1 MNWPLTLGAIALAAL
16 AVWISSRCFAH
27 PVSPF
32 SVYYVAWFSSL
43 ALYAAGWIG
52 YTPVRTSTWS
62 MIALSLAAFGA
73 GWLIPFLAWDARGVR
88 SSGELRR
95 GISEARLYQ
104 AIRFCF
110 VLGAIGLATFLYS
123 VHSTLGL
130 AAYIEA
136 PHEIRQ
142 AMSAGGEVSE
152 GIKPFNWLNVSN
164 VVLASLYLF
173 ALGGRR
179 RRQVWFV
186 LGFSVAAVLLMED
199 RTRFFYATL
208 WAGFMLSYSMKLQA
222 KKIVAGLGI
231 VSAILLAQFIA
242 VAAWLGK
249 VAENSPLLMDAAHGS
264 SAWGNVT
271 VALLPPYMYATSSFP
286 ALQAYLDTAPRATH
300 GAMTFYPVFKLLK
313 LVDPT
318 LESPAIVADFVSIP
332 FEANT
337 FTWLHQFYTDFGL
350 AGVLMGPL
358 LVGLLVSGLYFHMLR
373 TRDFYSTYA
382 TALLC
387 FCLTLSIMVNHL
399 TQGPAWFF
407 LASGAVIAFYIR
419 APQTGIAAVEGTAV

>member
-1 MNWPLTLGAIALAAL
+1 MNWPLVLGATVLAAL
-16 AVWISSRCFAH
+16 AAWISGRCFAH

-32 SVYYVAWFSSL
+32 SVYYVSWFASL
-43 ALYAAGWIG
+43 ALYGAGWIA
-52 YTPVRTSTWS
+52 YTPVRASTW
-62 MIALSLAAFGA
+62 MLIALSLAAFGA
-73 GWLIPFLAWDARGVR
+73 GWSIPYLAWDRRGVR
-88 SSGELRR
+88 NPAELCR

-110 VLGAIGLATFLYS
+110 VLGAIGLAVFLHS

-130 AAYIEA
+130 AAYLEA

-142 AMSAGGEVSE
+142 AMAAGGQVSE

-173 ALGGRR
+173 AMGGRR
-179 RRQVWFV
+179 RRTVWFV
-186 LGFSVAAVLLMED
+186 LVFSIAAVLLMED

-208 WAGFMLSYSMKLQA
+208 WAGFLLCHSMKLQV
-222 KKIVAGLGI
+222 KKIAAGLGI
-231 VSAILLAQFIA
+231 VAVLLLAQFLA

-249 VAENSPLLMDAAHGS
+249 VAENSPVLVESAHAS
-264 SAWGNVT
+264 SATLV
-271 VALLPPYMYATSSFP
+271 LLPPYMYATASFP
-286 ALQAYLDTAPRATH
+286 ALQAYLDSAPRLTH
-300 GAMTFYPVFKLLK
+300 GAMTFYPVFKLLN

-318 LESPAIVADFVSIP
+318 LEPPAIVAEFVSVP

-337 FTWLHQFYTDFGL
+337 FTWLHQFYTDFGV
-350 AGVLMGPL
+350 AGVLLGPL
-358 LVGLLVSGLYFHMLR
+358 VAGLLASGLYFHMLR
-373 TRDFYSTYA
+373 TRRFYSTYA

-407 LASGAVIAFYIR
+407 LAIGAVIAAYIQ
-419 APQTGIAAVEGTAV
+419 APHEALPCCTP

>member
-1 MNWPLTLGAIALAAL
+1 MNWPLVLGASALAML
-16 AVWISSRCFAH
+16 AVWISHRRFAH

-32 SVYYVAWFSSL
+32 SAYYVAWFLSL
-43 ALYAAGWIG
+43 ALYGAGWIA
-52 YTPVRTSTWS
+52 YTPVRASTW
-62 MIALSLAAFGA
+62 MLIALSLAAFGA
-73 GWLIPFLAWDARGVR
+73 GWSIPYLAWDARGVR
-88 SSGELRR
+88 DAAELCRA
-95 GISEARLYQ
+95 ISEEKLYQ

-110 VLGAIGLATFLYS
+110 LLGAIGLAVFLYS

-130 AAYIEA
+130 AEYIEA

-142 AMSAGGEVSE
+142 AMAAGGEVNE

-173 ALGGRR
+173 ALHGRR
-179 RRQVWFV
+179 RLQVWFV

-208 WAGFMLSYSMKLQA
+208 WAGFLLSFSMKMQA
-222 KKIVAGLGI
+222 KKIFAGLGV
-231 VSAILLAQFIA
+231 VSLLLLAQFVA

-249 VAENSPLLMDAAHGS
+249 VAENSPVLMESAHAGGAS
-264 SAWGNVT
+264 L
-271 VALLPPYMYATSSFP
+271 ALLPPYMYATSSFP

-300 GAMTFYPVFKLLK
+300 GAMTFYPLFKLLK

-318 LESPAIVADFVSIP
+318 LESPAIVADFVSVP

-337 FTWLHQFYTDFGL
+337 FTWLHQFYTDFGV
-350 AGVLMGPL
+350 AGVLIGPL
-358 LVGLLVSGLYFHMLR
+358 LAGLLASALYFHMLR
-373 TRDFYSTYA
+373 TRTFYSTYA

-387 FCLTLSIMVNHL
+387 FCLTLSILVNHL

-407 LASGAVIAFYIR
+407 LAVGAAIAVCIR
-419 APQTGIAAVEGTAV
+419 APRTVLDTAKGETA

>member
-1 MNWPLTLGAIALAAL
+1 MNWPLTLGACALAAL
-16 AVWISSRCFAH
+16 VVWISDRCFAH

-32 SVYYVAWFSSL
+32 SVYYAAWSASL
-43 ALYAAGWIG
+43 ALYGAGWIA
-52 YTPVRTSTWS
+52 YTPVRSSTWWL
-62 MIALSLAAFGA
+62 IALSLAAFGV
-73 GWLIPFLAWDARGVR
+73 GWSIPYLAWDARGVHNAA
-88 SSGELRR
+88 ELCR
-95 GISEARLYQ
+95 GISEERLFQ

-110 VLGAIGLATFLYS
+110 LLGAIGLAVFLYS

-130 AAYIEA
+130 VTYMEA

-142 AMSAGGEVSE
+142 AMAAGGAVSE

-179 RRQVWFV
+179 RFVWFV
-186 LGFSVAAVLLMED
+186 LVFSVAAVLLMED

-208 WAGFMLSYSMKLQA
+208 WAGFLLCYSMKLQV
-222 KKIVAGLGI
+222 KKIAVGLGI
-231 VSAILLAQFIA
+231 VAVLLLAQFLA

-249 VAENSPLLMDAAHGS
+249 VAENSPVLVESAHAS
-264 SAWGNVT
+264 SAT
-271 VALLPPYMYATSSFP
+271 LALLPPYMYATDSIP
-286 ALQAYLDTAPRATH
+286 ALQAYLDTAPRSTH

-318 LESPAIVADFVSIP
+318 LEPPAIVAEFVSVP

-337 FTWLHQFYTDFGL
+337 FTWLHQFYTDFGV
-350 AGVLMGPL
+350 AGVLIGPL
-358 LVGLLVSGLYFHMLR
+358 LVGLLAAALYFHMLR
-373 TRDFYSTYA
+373 TRSFYSTYA
-382 TALLC
+382 TALIC

-407 LASGAVIAFYIR
+407 LAIGAVIALYIR
-419 APQTGIAAVEGTAV
+419 APRTVLVGAEGDAK

>member
-1 MNWPLTLGAIALAAL
+1 MNRPLMLGATALAAL
-16 AVWISSRCFAH
+16 AVWISHRRFAH

-32 SVYYVAWFSSL
+32 SAYYVAWFASL
-43 ALYAAGWIG
+43 ALYGAGWIA
-52 YTPVRTSTWS
+52 YTPVRTGTWVL
-62 MIALSLAAFGA
+62 IALSLAAFGA
-73 GWLIPFLAWDARGVR
+73 GWSIPYLAWDARSVR
-88 SSGELRR
+88 NAAEMCR
-95 GISEARLYQ
+95 GISEERLYR

-110 VLGAIGLATFLYS
+110 LLGAIGLAVFLYS

-130 AAYIEA
+130 AEYIEA

-142 AMSAGGEVSE
+142 AMAAGGAVSE

-173 ALGGRR
+173 AAGGRR
-179 RRQVWFV
+179 RLQVWLV
-186 LGFSVAAVLLMED
+186 LGFSVVAVLLMED

-208 WAGFMLSYSMKLQA
+208 WAGFMLSFSMKLPV
-222 KKIVAGLGI
+222 KKIAAGLGI
-231 VSAILLAQFIA
+231 VAVLLLAQFLA

-249 VAENSPLLMDAAHGS
+249 VAENSPVLLESAHAGS
-264 SAWGNVT
+264 AT
-271 VALLPPYMYATSSFP
+271 LALLPPYMYATASIP
-286 ALQAYLDTAPRATH
+286 ALQAYLDTAPRSTH

-318 LESPAIVADFVSIP
+318 LEPPAIVAEFVSVP

-337 FTWLHQFYTDFGL
+337 FTWLHQFYTDFGV
-350 AGVLMGPL
+350 AGVLIGPL
-358 LVGLLVSGLYFHMLR
+358 VAGLLASGLYFHMLR
-373 TRDFYSTYA
+373 TRRFYSTYA
-382 TALLC
+382 TALIC

-407 LASGAVIAFYIR
+407 LAIGAL
-419 APQTGIAAVEGTAV
+419 IAAYVQAPPEETQCCNK

>member
-1 MNWPLTLGAIALAAL
+1 MNWQLTLGASSMAAL
-16 AVWISSRCFAH
+16 AVWLSSRCFAH

-32 SVYYVAWFSSL
+32 SAFYVAWFSSL
-43 ALYAAGWIG
+43 ALYGAGWIA
-52 YTPVRTSTWS
+52 YTPVRASTWLL
-62 MIALSLAAFGA
+62 IALSLAAFGA
-73 GWLIPFLAWDARGVR
+73 GWSIPYLSWDARRVR

-104 AIRFCF
+104 AIRLCF
-110 VLGAIGLATFLYS
+110 ALGAIGLAGFLYS

-164 VVLASLYLF
+164 VVLSSLYLF

-179 RRQVWFV
+179 RLQVWFV
-186 LGFSVAAVLLMED
+186 LGFSAAAVLLMED

-208 WAGFMLSYSMKLQA
+208 WAGFMLSFSMKLRA

-231 VSAILLAQFIA
+231 VAVILLAQFIA

-249 VAENSPLLMDAAHGS
+249 VAENSPVLMDS
-264 SAWGNVT
+264 SRASSST
-271 VALLPPYMYATSSFP
+271 LALLPPYMYATSSFP
-286 ALQAYLDTAPRATH
+286 ALQAYLDTAPRPTY
-300 GAMTFYPVFKLLK
+300 GAMTFYPLFKLWK

-332 FEANT
+332 LEANT
-337 FTWLHQFYTDFGL
+337 FTWLHQFYTDFGV
-350 AGVLMGPL
+350 AGVFLGPL
-358 LVGLLVSGLYFHMLR
+358 LTGLLASGLYFHMLR
-373 TRDFYSTYA
+373 TRNFYSTYA

-407 LASGAVIAFYIR
+407 LASGAVIACYIR
-419 APQTGIAAVEGTAV
+419 AGRTESAAASEEAQ

>member
-1 MNWPLTLGAIALAAL
+1 MNLPLMLGATALAAL
-16 AVWISSRCFAH
+16 AVGISSRCFAH

-43 ALYAAGWIG
+43 ALYGAGWIA
-52 YTPVRTSTWS
+52 YTPVRSSTWLL
-62 MIALSLAAFGA
+62 IALSLAAFGA
-73 GWLIPFLAWDARGVR
+73 GWSIPYLAWDRRSARDAA
-88 SSGELRR
+88 ELGRA
-95 GISEARLYQ
+95 ISAERLYQ

-110 VLGAIGLATFLYS
+110 VLGAIGLAVFLYS

-130 AAYIEA
+130 AEYIEA

-142 AMSAGGEVSE
+142 AMAAGGAVSE

-179 RRQVWFV
+179 KWTVWFV
-186 LGFSVAAVLLMED
+186 LVFSMAAVLLMED

-208 WAGFMLSYSMKLQA
+208 WAGFLLCHSMKLQA
-222 KKIVAGLGI
+222 KKIAAGLGI
-231 VSAILLAQFIA
+231 VAVLLLAQFLA

-249 VAENSPLLMDAAHGS
+249 VAENSPVLLESAQAS
-264 SAWGNVT
+264 SAT
-271 VALLPPYMYATSSFP
+271 LALLPPYMYATSSFP
-286 ALQAYLDTAPRATH
+286 ALQAYLDSAPRSTH

-318 LESPAIVADFVSIP
+318 LEPPAIVADFVSIP

-337 FTWLHQFYTDFGL
+337 FTWLHQFYTDFGI
-350 AGVLMGPL
+350 AGVLIGPL
-358 LVGLLVSGLYFHMLR
+358 VTGLLASGLYFHMLR
-373 TRDFYSTYA
+373 TRRFYSTYA

-387 FCLTLSIMVNHL
+387 FCLTLSILVNHL

-407 LASGAVIAFYIR
+407 LAIGAVLAPYIR
-419 APQTGIAAVEGTAV
+419 APHIAMVAATGEAG

>member
-1 MNWPLTLGAIALAAL
+1 MNLPLMLGATAL
-16 AVWISSRCFAH
+16 AVLAVGISSRCFAH

-43 ALYAAGWIG
+43 ALYGAGWIA
-52 YTPVRTSTWS
+52 YTPVRFPTWLL
-62 MIALSLAAFGA
+62 IGLSLAAFGA
-73 GWLIPFLAWDARGVR
+73 GWSIPYLAWDGRSARDAV
-88 SSGELRR
+88 ELCRA
-95 GISEARLYQ
+95 ISEEKLYQ

-110 VLGAIGLATFLYS
+110 VLGAIGLAVFLYS

-130 AAYIEA
+130 AEYIEA

-142 AMSAGGEVSE
+142 AMAAGGAVSE

-179 RRQVWFV
+179 RWTVWFV
-186 LGFSVAAVLLMED
+186 LVFSMAAVLLMED

-208 WAGFMLSYSMKLQA
+208 WAGFLLCHSMKLQA
-222 KKIVAGLGI
+222 KKIAAGLGI
-231 VSAILLAQFIA
+231 VAVLLLAQFLA

-249 VAENSPLLMDAAHGS
+249 VAENSPVLLESAQAGS
-264 SAWGNVT
+264 AT
-271 VALLPPYMYATSSFP
+271 LALLPPYMYATSSFP
-286 ALQAYLDTAPRATH
+286 ALQAYLDSAPRSTH

-318 LESPAIVADFVSIP
+318 LEPPAIVADFVSIP

-337 FTWLHQFYTDFGL
+337 FTWLHQFYTDFGI
-350 AGVLMGPL
+350 AGVLIGPL
-358 LVGLLVSGLYFHMLR
+358 LVGLLASGLYFHMLR

-387 FCLTLSIMVNHL
+387 FCLTLSILVNHL

-407 LASGAVIAFYIR
+407 LAIGAVLASYIR
-419 APQTGIAAVEGTAV
+419 APRIAPVAAERRAG